1 MAINYEKVLILD
13 CGSPHA
19 QIVARRIR
27 ALNVYSEV
35 KLYKTSIEKIKES
48 DYKAVVMVG
57 PISKRNKKEIITL
70 ISLIKALDLPVLTI
84 DFDQDILL
92 ADESKDIYKLPNQ
105 IEFVQSESEKEF
117 LTRFL
122 FDIAGLKGDWEI
134 RKFIENKILEIRKQV
149 GASNVICGLSG
160 GVDSSVAAVLVHQA
174 IGEQLTCILVDNGL
188 MRKNEADSVEELFQ
202 NEYDINFVR
211 VDAEDTFLS
220 ELAGVSDP
228 ERKRKIIGEKFIRVF
243 EEESRKIENA
253 EYLVQGTIYPDIIES
268 DAGEGKMIKSHHN
281 VGGLPEDIDFKE
293 IIEPLRNL
301 FKDEVRKVGMALG
314 LPENMVMRQPF
325 PGPGIAV
332 RIIGAVNKDKADLLR
347 EADAIMREEIGL
359 AGLNKEINQYFA
371 VLTDI
376 QSVGVRNEAR
386 TYDYTIALRAI
397 KTVDFMTAEYA
408 KIPYDI
414 LSKIS
419 NRITDEVQGVNRVV
433 YDITNKPPATIEW
446 E

>member
-347 EADAIMREEIGL
+347 EADAIMRDR
-359 AGLNKEINQYFA
+359 K
-371 VLTDI
+371 
-376 QSVGVRNEAR
+376 SVV
-386 TYDYTIALRAI
+386 
-397 KTVDFMTAEYA
+397 
-408 KIPYDI
+408 
-414 LSKIS
+414 
-419 NRITDEVQGVNRVV
+419 
-433 YDITNKPPATIEW
+433 
-446 E
+446 

>member
-57 PISKRNKKEIITL
+57 PISKRNKKEIISLT
-70 ISLIKALDLPVLTI
+70 SLIKALDLPILTI
-84 DFDQDILL
+84 DFDQNILF
-92 ADESKDIYKLPNQ
+92 ADESKAIYKLPNQ
-105 IEFVQSESEKEF
+105 IEFIQSESEKEF

-134 RKFIENKILEIRKQV
+134 RNFIENKILEIRKQV

-347 EADAIMREEIGL
+347 EADAIMREEIDL

-397 KTVDFMTAEYA
+397 KTVDFMTAEYVQ
-408 KIPYDI
+408 IPYDI